1 MVKTVFPR
9 LGARVQSL
17 VRDLRSHRPCKMVKI
32 KKKKKKKKTRKVWEK
47 LESTSKKSLNTG
59 GLGNGK

>member
-1 MVKTVFPR
+1 MVNTVFPM

-17 VRDLRSHRPCKMVKI
+17 VRDLRSHKPWNVVKI
-32 KKKKKKKKTRKVWEK
+32 KKKKIKTRKVWEE
-47 LESTSKKSLNTG
+47 LETMNKKSLNTG

>member
-1 MVKTVFPR
+1 MVKTVFSR

-32 KKKKKKKKTRKVWEK
+32 KKKKKKTRKVWEK